1 MADSEGSR
9 LSQQFAAFLAGR
21 SRLEGADRAAFAELV
36 ATLVNALDGGHS
48 CLQVDA
54 TARRLLLQ
62 SSLVSEADNT
72 PLVLRDDRL
81 YLHRFAAYEMR
92 LAKGL
97 QAIAGLRTPPPVSLP
112 LWAESTDPQQRRAL
126 RLALER
132 PLAII
137 CGGPG
142 TGKTTTV
149 AKILVLLAQTLP
161 GKPAMV
167 LAAPTG
173 KAAQRLGEAIASGLA
188 ELNLDV
194 AIRQQIPV
202 AAQTIHRLLGVRRFS
217 PGFKHHHGNPL
228 AWDVVVVDEASM
240 VDLAL
245 MSKLVDALK
254 PGARLLLLGDKDQL
268 ASVESGAVLA
278 DLIAGLPENT
288 ALLEKSYR
296 FEKGIASL
304 ATAINRGDG
313 PEVGRQ
319 LSDWPGKNIAAV
331 NQVPLTL
338 ITARYAAFIAEALT
352 VPPVGLDTLL
362 QKFNSFRVLCALHHG
377 PRGVAGIN
385 RQVIAALIRAGFPC
399 RLEGWFPGRPV
410 LITRNDYSLNLYN
423 GDVGLCL
430 AEENTGELKAWF
442 IGEDFRPRGY
452 ALGILPPCETAF
464 AMTIHKSQGSEWP
477 EVVVVLPEEDTP
489 LLTRE
494 LVYTAVTRARSAVC
508 LVSAQPLLSL
518 AISRR
523 TSRCSGLL
531 QLLSKPVV
539 AREESGR
546 AS

>member
-97 QAIAGLRTPPPVSLP
+97 QAIAGLRTPPPVGLP

-319 LSDWPGKNIAAV
+319 LSDWHGKNIAAV

-423 GDVGLCL
+423 GDVGICL

-464 AMTIHKSQGSEWP
+464 AMTIHKSQGSEWS

>member
-1 MADSEGSR
+1 MADSEGTR

-21 SRLEGADRAAFAELV
+21 SGLKGADRAAFTEL
-36 ATLVNALDGGHS
+36 AADLVNALDGGHS

-54 TARRLLLQ
+54 GARRLLLQ
-62 SSLVSEADNT
+62 SSLVSEAGST

-81 YLHRFAAYEMR
+81 YLHRFAAYESR
-92 LAKGL
+92 LAAGL
-97 QAIAGLRTPPPVSLP
+97 QTIAGLRSPQPDSLP
-112 LWAESTDPQQRRAL
+112 QWLENTDPQQGRAL

-161 GKPAMV
+161 GKPAMA

-173 KAAQRLGEAIASGLA
+173 KAAQRLGEAIAAGLA
-188 ELNLDV
+188 ALHLDE
-194 AIRQQIPV
+194 AIRDRIPV
-202 AAQTIHRLLGVRRFS
+202 VAQTIHRLLGVRRFS
-217 PGFKHHHGNPL
+217 PNFTHHHDNPL

-288 ALLEKSYR
+288 VLLEKSYR
-296 FEKGIASL
+296 FEKGIAAL
-304 ATAINRGDG
+304 AAAINRGDG
-313 PEVGRQ
+313 PEVWRQ
-319 LSDWPGKNIAAV
+319 LSDRESENITAV
-331 NQVPLTL
+331 NQLPLTL
-338 ITARYAAFIAEALT
+338 ITERYAAYIAEALT
-352 VPPVGLDTLL
+352 VSSVALRTLF
-362 QKFNSFRVLCALHHG
+362 QKFNGFRVLCALHHG

-385 RQVIAALIRAGFPC
+385 RQVIAALIQAGFPC

-423 GDVGLCL
+423 GDVGICL
-430 AEENTGELKAWF
+430 AEADTGELKAWF
-442 IGEDFRPRGY
+442 IGDDLRPRGY
-452 ALGILPPCETAF
+452 ALGILPPCVTAF

-494 LVYTAVTRARSAVC
+494 LVYTAVTRARGAVC

-523 TSRCSGLL
+523 TRRCSGLL
-531 QLLSKPVV
+531 QLFSTPVA
-539 AREESGR
+539 AREEAGR
-546 AS
+546 QR